1 MKMFTTA
8 AFFAIIL
15 IGCSGATGSIDDP
28 GPRQIENFDYDWRF
42 HLGDVENAHE
52 QSFDHSEW
60 RTLDLPH
67 DWSIEGNY
75 DSANAAG
82 IAGGFLPTGIGWY
95 RKEFQWQPS
104 WQDRKVFI
112 EFDGVYM
119 NSTVWINGRTLG
131 SRPYGYIGF
140 SYDLTPH
147 LREGK
152 NVIAVKV
159 DHSKAP
165 SGRWYT
171 GSGIYRHVRLVATNK
186 TYVPQWGTFIRSRI
200 EGRKATISVNTELVN
215 ETATPLKIRVK
226 QDLIDQEEQ
235 VRISTDTL
243 ITLPEGRSEI
253 ARQMI
258 LADPVLW
265 SVGRPCVYRLKT
277 EIYEGDFLID
287 RYLTTTGFRTIDMD
301 PQTGVKL
308 NGEKLILKGVSN
320 HHDAGPV
327 GAAVPEDVLYR
338 RLKLLKE
345 MGCNAI
351 RTTHNPFAPEFYH
364 MCDTMGFLVMDE
376 AFDGWEQPKAKYD
389 YGLYFEDWWEK
400 DLTDFIK
407 RDRNHPSVIFWS
419 IGNEVKGFTNET
431 QKKLVE
437 LVKSLD
443 DTRPVTQGRGYMGK
457 YTDIA
462 GFNGHGENKGYL
474 EKFHK
479 NNPEKVLVGTEI
491 THSYQ
496 TRGIY
501 RTKTWYRS
509 RDFIA
514 PWENEK
520 TWDKIKEDVYRID
533 DLADPEVFD
542 GIDKNY
548 QSSYDNSIV
557 RMGVR
562 DYWKATRDLPYF
574 IGAFRWTGFDYLG
587 ESFGWPA
594 RTVSFGILD
603 LAGFPTDNYYLY
615 QSLWSSEPMAHLL
628 PHWTHPGKEG
638 VEIPVVVYTNAESAE
653 LFLNG
658 RSLGEK
664 KMTDDFQMVWKV
676 AYQPGELK
684 AVAKK
689 NGKIVAQKSV
699 RTAGVAEKIGITAD
713 KISIYANRMDVAHLE
728 INILDGHGNEVPDAS
743 ELLHFE
749 IEGPAKFIGF
759 ENGDILDL
767 SNAKVPERRTFSGK
781 CLAMIQSDG
790 TPGTIKVKV
799 NSPNL
804 EPEEILIKALTIEP
818 ESK

>member
-1 MKMFTTA
+1 MRGLIA
-8 AFFAIIL
+8 AAL
-15 IGCSGATGSIDDP
+15 VALALMGCGDKP
-28 GPRQIENFDYDWRF
+28 GMDKTSPRRVENFDFDWRF
-42 HLGDVENAHE
+42 HLGDVDGAGKL
-52 QSFDHSEW
+52 SFDHSNW

-67 DWSIEGNY
+67 DWSIEGDY
-75 DSANAAG
+75 DSANEAG

-95 RKEFQWQPS
+95 RKEFQPEPDWR
-104 WQDRKVFI
+104 DKKAFV

-119 NSTVWINGRTLG
+119 NSTVWINGMKLG
-131 SRPYGYIGF
+131 NRPYGYIGF

-147 LREGK
+147 LKEGR
-152 NVIAVKV
+152 NVIAVRV

-171 GSGIYRHVRLVATNK
+171 GSGIYRHVRLVTTNK
-186 TYVPQWGTFIRSRI
+186 TYVPQWGTYVKSTVAGS
-200 EGRKATISVNTELVN
+200 EGIVTINTEIVN
-215 ETATPLKIRVK
+215 EGDEPKIVTVRQSLMDRDERVK
-226 QDLIDQEEQ
+226 Q
-235 VRISTDTL
+235 STDTL
-243 ITLPEGRSEI
+243 ISLVEGRS
-253 ARQMI
+253 RVSQQMRV
-258 LADPVLW
+258 ANPALW
-265 SVGRPCVYRLKT
+265 SVERPYTYRAVT
-277 EIYEGDFLID
+277 EILQDGKIVD
-287 RYLTTTGFRTIDMD
+287 RCFATTGFRTVEIDA
-301 PQTGVKL
+301 QTGLKL
-308 NGEKLILKGVSN
+308 NGKKLVLKGVSN

-376 AFDGWEQPKAKYD
+376 AFDGWEEPKAKYD
-389 YGLYFEDWWEK
+389 YGLYFEEWWER

-419 IGNEVKGFTNET
+419 VGNEVKGFTNET
-431 QKKLVE
+431 QKMLVG
-437 LVKSLD
+437 LVRSLD
-443 DTRPVTQGRGYMGK
+443 DTRPVTQGRGYMGE
-457 YTDIA
+457 YSDIA
-462 GFNGHGENKGYL
+462 GFNGHGENKGFL
-474 EKFHK
+474 EKFHQK
-479 NNPEKVLVGTEI
+479 NPGKVLIGTEI

-514 PWENEK
+514 PWENEN
-520 TWDKIKEDVYRID
+520 TWDNVKGNVYKID
-533 DLADPEVFD
+533 DLADPEVF
-542 GIDKNY
+542 GGVDKNY

-562 DYWKATRDLPYF
+562 DYWKVTKDLPYF
-574 IGAFRWTGFDYLG
+574 LGAFRWTGFDYLG

-603 LAGFPTDNYYLY
+603 LAGFPTDHYYLY
-615 QSLWSSEPMAHLL
+615 QSLWSDEPMVHLL

-664 KMTDDFQMVWKV
+664 PMTDEFQIVWKTPYE
-676 AYQPGELK
+676 AGELK
-684 AVAKK
+684 VVAKS
-689 NGKIVAQKSV
+689 NGKVAAEKII
-699 RTAGVAEKIGITAD
+699 RTAGAAEKIAISAD
-713 KISIYANRMDVAHLE
+713 KYTIKANRAGVAHLE
-728 INILDGHGNEVPDAS
+728 VSVQDAEGNDVPDAG
-743 ELLHFE
+743 ELVHFT

-767 SNAKVPERRTFSGK
+767 SNAKIPERRTFSGK
-781 CLAMIQSDG
+781 CLALIQSTG
-790 TPGTIKVKV
+790 KPGTITVRAH
-799 NSPNL
+799 SPNL
-804 EPEEILIKALTIEP
+804 KSGEIMIEAL
-818 ESK
+818 SKDNK